1 MLKVE
6 RVEKSNK
13 FLKFGRN
20 MNPKGSSRTNYWSN
34 VYFQPLSEI
43 FQGMFHIWLFSAIF
57 FSLILSIR
65 LWFFVHLRFQHFST
79 GTWVQDFFFF
89 LIRISYLECM
99 FNFRA
104 PLACFIT
111 ISGHIDIFQKLS
123 IHLPVTRLATSVV
136 LKIEQTLL
144 TQIPTF
150 FSLKSPPVMS
160 KCASIVFYLSILT
173 LEHKLFR
180 S

>member
-1 MLKVE
+1 MWIQRAQV
-6 RVEKSNK
+6 
-13 FLKFGRN
+13 GRITDQMFTFN
-20 MNPKGSSRTNYWSN
+20 HYQK
-34 VYFQPLSEI
+34 YFKACFIYDCSLR
-43 FQGMFHIWLFSAIF
+43 F
-57 FSLILSIR
+57 FSLWFCPLDYGSLFIFDFSIFPQALGFR
-65 LWFFVHLRFQHFST
+65 IFY
-79 GTWVQDFFFF
+79 FF

-104 PLACFIT
+104 PPLACFIT
-111 ISGHIDIFQKLS
+111 ILDHIDIFQKLS